1 MRDNAV
7 GDEAPLEDVEQM
19 FDDLEKESDDLEEE
33 FSCHGVT
40 VSRYDY
46 ESLPCPMAASMLDD
60 ETMQKIANDIY
71 AYLMSNGWDD
81 RVIDRYL
88 GKSID
93 EMAPED
99 DRDANMIRDD
109 FWRFMEKAA
118 IDNGMLY
125 YEDMN
130 AE

>member
-1 MRDNAV
+1 M
-7 GDEAPLEDVEQM
+7 
-19 FDDLEKESDDLEEE
+19 SDHVVDQEE
-33 FSCHGVT
+33 FSCHGVM

-46 ESLPCPMAASMLDD
+46 ESLPCPMAASMLGD

-71 AYLMSNGWDD
+71 DYLMSNGWDD
-81 RVIDRYL
+81 RAIDRFL
-88 GKSID
+88 GRSLD

-118 IDNGMLY
+118 IDNGMQY
-125 YEDMN
+125 YEDMD

>member
-1 MRDNAV
+1 MNSIVD
-7 GDEAPLEDVEQM
+7 Q
-19 FDDLEKESDDLEEE
+19 EE

-71 AYLMSNGWDD
+71 DYLMSNGWDD

-125 YEDMN
+125 YQDTRCGVTS
-130 AE
+130 